1 MFVSLPGKWP
11 LVLPFCYGYSIG
23 GVQEALCCAVLSAA
37 QESLELRKVADFF
50 FSFGTK
56 FKLKVLHEHAR
67 ASACCMLPNVGV
79 LGVVHLVCVRVVDAG
94 ARLLR
99 LVTSFSWPMTRGCCI
114 NYIIK
119 CQNKSLWGGGYNFLL
134 VLAKR
139 VKLN

>member
-37 QESLELRKVADFF
+37 QESLELRKVAVWF
-50 FSFGTK
+50 FSFGQNS
-56 FKLKVLHEHAR
+56 LKVLHEHAR

-99 LVTSFSWPMTRGCCI
+99 LV
-114 NYIIK
+114 K
-119 CQNKSLWGGGYNFLL
+119 LL
-134 VLAKR
+134 LAHDSRVLH
-139 VKLN
+139 